1 MRLGDTRAS
10 VYLWMFLGVDRKIH
24 PTKSTKMHR
33 LTFCR
38 MITMNPRHIIC
49 WLDAIDVGFYRIW
62 DKFLPHLMLP
72 RGNSEQNRRQSQFS
86 KSMSMQKKTELMSP
100 STHRWGLARC
110 QQWGLK
116 IERDISPLQ
125 SPVNR
130 SLLIS
135 SITEKTLL
143 HHIKYWKSKN
153 H

>member
-1 MRLGDTRAS
+1 MWDWEIHEPRFTCECLSALTERSIRQNRQKCAAWHSVGWSPWILG
-10 VYLWMFLGVDRKIH
+10 
-24 PTKSTKMHR
+24 
-33 LTFCR
+33 
-38 MITMNPRHIIC
+38 IIC
-49 WLDAIDVGFYRIW
+49 WLDAIDVGFYLW
-62 DKFLPHLMLP
+62 DKFSPHLMLL
-72 RGNSEQNRRQSQFS
+72 RENSEQNRRQSQFS

-143 HHIKYWKSKN
+143 HHIKYWKVKN